1 MLQPIMLVDDD
12 DNDILLMRH
21 AFASADL
28 QNPLAILRDGEEAI
42 HYLEGAGQFCD
53 RSRHPIPCMILVDFK
68 MPKVDGIELTQ
79 WIRRN
84 PLFKKLIVIM
94 ISSSGLHADIEGA
107 YEAGVNCYL
116 TKPHDLDDR
125 IALIRSLKSW
135 WLDRVEFPS
144 VCQSS

>member
-1 MLQPIMLVDDD
+1 MLVDDD

-28 QNPLAILRDGEEAI
+28 QNPPAILRDGEEAI

-94 ISSSGLHADIEGA
+94 ISSSGLHADSGRRAFEGGEGRGHRRSSERA
-107 YEAGVNCYL
+107 R
-116 TKPHDLDDR
+116 DR
-125 IALIRSLKSW
+125 GRAQRLLSRQVW
-135 WLDRVEFPS
+135 TRRA
-144 VCQSS
+144 